1 MATSTPVREWQKEVK
16 GVEYLISTSIDLL
29 DLDMINNAFES
40 EEMYVLGQTPRH
52 RYPETH
58 APTFNYA
65 RRLRVPPAIPEPA
78 TVSEP
83 STPRTP
89 SPSINGPSPAA
100 PKQIGLARFITDHVS
115 TCYLTDVYIS
125 PSHRGLDLG
134 KWLVASCGEVIDSM
148 PALRRAFLVATP
160 GKGMAFYGKELGFW
174 DASEESGKIAVMTR
188 RGFAL

>member
-1 MATSTPVREWQKEVK
+1 MATSTPVREWRKEVK

-40 EEMYVLGQTPRH
+40 EEMYWAKRLDIDTLKLMLQHSTTLGV
-52 RYPETH
+52 YE
-58 APTFNYA
+58 
-65 RRLRVPPAIPEPA
+65 VPPAIPEPA

-89 SPSINGPSPAA
+89 SPSIVGPSPAA

>member
-1 MATSTPVREWQKEVK
+1 MANPIPVREWRREVK
-16 GVEYLISTSIDLL
+16 GVEYLISTCFDLL
-29 DLDMINNAFES
+29 DLEMINNAFES
-40 EEMYVLGQTPRH
+40 EEMYWAKRLDIPTLQLMLQHSTTLGV
-52 RYPETH
+52 YE
-58 APTFNYA
+58 
-65 RRLRVPPAIPEPA
+65 VPPTVPPPA
-78 TVSEP
+78 TISEP

-89 SPSINGPSPAA
+89 SPSTDGPSQPT

-134 KWLVASCGEVIDSM
+134 KWLVACCGEVIEAM

-160 GKGMAFYGKELGFW
+160 GKGTEFYGKELGFW
-174 DASEESGKIAVMTR
+174 DAGEESGKIAVMTR